1 MEFSAGSSERVSE
14 SLQVHHP
21 SAHSVAEL
29 LDEEEIVLRDDL
41 SASDLSTSDIIT
53 ETQGRLADTGMA
65 LTDTNLRKK
74 VEVTL

>member
-1 MEFSAGSSERVSE
+1 MEFSARSSERVSE

-41 SASDLSTSDIIT
+41 SASDIIT
-53 ETQGRLADTGMA
+53 ETQGRLGDTGMA